1 MITEPSAEQLNDKV
15 DSLYT
20 LVILASRRA
29 RQLNA
34 GSKRK
39 LEEYRIKKPASMSL
53 QEIEKDKVTYEKI
66 K

>member
-34 GSKRK
+34 GSQRK